1 MQCRAK
7 TRKQAPLMT
16 SSPWYRQLNRVFLFR
31 RIDFALCRAF
41 RCLVREVGRISPV
54 RELAILELEG
64 MWELSWKR
72 SMADQN
78 TYTELNWVPD
88 PRTAAERVFFKRT
101 LALTGLQCECLVY
114 DVYLV
119 SAFSGN
125 CTLLTCTTRCRRQT
139 RSLFNSERCTGPCCE
154 PGSAAD
160 YTASLLALCCDDQV
174 PSFRVRCT
182 GTCWLR
188 GSSCFGWFIFSRCL
202 WLIPDTLGRAVG
214 CLTI

>member
-1 MQCRAK
+1 
-7 TRKQAPLMT
+7 
-16 SSPWYRQLNRVFLFR
+16 
-31 RIDFALCRAF
+31 
-41 RCLVREVGRISPV
+41 
-54 RELAILELEG
+54 
-64 MWELSWKR
+64 
-72 SMADQN
+72 MADQN

-214 CLTI
+214 CLTIWVGRDEFPRLQRPGDIEEIPSLVQVVVAASNHHFGPMGLH